1 MPSSSETK
9 VPLRGY
15 ERVLTM
21 ADNGCM
27 KIVHAMLLRSSSAS
41 DDTSGDDSAFSA
53 FLRHLPEAL
62 VLTFNKHPR
71 MRAKQVKGEFAMAE
85 IQPLLTVETLRQ
97 DNLLNVR
104 ELAGTT
110 SDHVGDDST
119 MTNWEKYAEAECD
132 RPLDRF
138 SVLPFY
144 VRVWAYP
151 SEQAMR
157 VMLFSDHYMS
167 DGISGLTVL
176 NDMMSFAA
184 ELSLE
189 TATIHRTLPLC
200 PSLYDLWMKPQPV
213 KHFVSK
219 VLVKLFGKML
229 HKHELKHFA
238 PILPPRSDQSNFTLP
253 VRINSSSARFGDGT
267 PENMNKVLKRCK
279 EENVTFFGA
288 LSAAVTVALYVTRGN
303 GVSSRQADQGPDSE
317 PLFKLHLGLPFNMRQ
332 RVPSP
337 PEETPV
343 GAYMVSSGLE
353 SFQNAGV
360 DMQNT
365 RFWDLARD
373 SKQEIDAVLNS
384 FAMPLPVM
392 FCDKFVHA
400 KMEPE
405 FLRDVSI
412 PHSAISD
419 CDISNIG
426 KYPFKTTH
434 QFKTRANSLSPSGDQ
449 IKDIAIESVHVCN
462 SIPHLGPASCVYVTS
477 IKHFSYAMMHKY
489 DQSQGDKLFAA
500 FVASVEQIGDV
511 AEHKTMADVAKSVQ
525 ASLLS

>member
-1 MPSSSETK
+1 

-27 KIVHAMLLRSSSAS
+27 KIVHAMLLRSSSTTGAA
-41 DDTSGDDSAFSA
+41 DVAADSAFSV

-85 IQPLLTVETLRQ
+85 IEPPLTLESLWQ
-97 DNLLNVR
+97 DNLLQVR
-104 ELAGTT
+104 ELSGTT
-110 SDHVGDDST
+110 SDHAGDDST
-119 MTNWEKYAEAECD
+119 ATNWEKYAEAECD

-138 SVLPFY
+138 SELPFY
-144 VRVWAYP
+144 VRIWVYP
-151 SEQAMR
+151 SEGAMR

-184 ELSLE
+184 ELSLGP
-189 TATIHRTLPLC
+189 ATTHQTLPLC
-200 PSLYDLWMKPQPV
+200 PSLYDLWMKPQPI

-219 VLVKLFGKML
+219 ALAKLFGKML
-229 HKHELKHFA
+229 HKHELKHFT
-238 PILPPRSDQSNFTLP
+238 PILPPRSNQSDFTLP
-253 VRINSSSARFGDGT
+253 VEINSSSVRFGDGS
-267 PENMNKVLKRCK
+267 PENMKKALRRCK
-279 EENVTFFGA
+279 EESVTFFGA
-288 LSAAVTVALYVTRGN
+288 LAAAVTVALYAARGDD
-303 GVSSRQADQGPDSE
+303 VSGQQADQGAGNAQR
-317 PLFKLHLGLPFNMRQ
+317 FKLHLSLPFNMRQ

-343 GAYMVSSGLE
+343 GAYMAGSGLE

-360 DMQNT
+360 DMQKT
-365 RFWDLARD
+365 RFWDVARNA
-373 SKQEIDAVLNS
+373 KQEIDAALNS
-384 FAMPLPVM
+384 FAMPLPVV
-392 FCDKFVHA
+392 FYDKFVHA
-400 KMEPE
+400 KMKPE
-405 FLRDVSI
+405 FLYDISV

-426 KYPFKTTH
+426 RYPFKTTH
-434 QFKTRANSLSPSGDQ
+434 QFNTRANGLSPINSGDQ

-477 IKHFSYAMMHKY
+477 VKHFSYAMMHKF

-500 FVASVEQIGDV
+500 FVASVEHIGDV
-511 AEHKTMADVAKSVQ
+511 DGDKTMADVAKSVQ
-525 ASLLS
+525 ARLLDSV